1 MSPLVL
7 AQVDMPSST
16 FYDTH
21 GLLRALHFHNPP
33 SFYDALRIAPCF
45 ALSQFYPLFTYR
57 EAGASLP
64 CSYRGRSQGL
74 TSPLV
79 QAQVDMPSSTFYDTH
94 GLLRAS
100 HFLNPPNIRN
110 PQIYCVN
117 RSFLILGQVPR
128 SYVPS
133 RASTRGHRPFDL
145 GIIKFYLPPFFFRQF
160 VLK

>member
-1 MSPLVL
+1 
-7 AQVDMPSST
+7 MPSST

-133 RASTRGHRPFDL
+133 RASTRGHGPFDL